1 MEEPQ
6 AQAGWA
12 SRHSLA
18 QENLASSPAT
28 RQPSPY
34 LGLEFSQ
41 REKKEAQPVSI
52 FNLVAQAVC
61 RCVAQCWPGRTL
73 MACRL
78 ALISPGSGRVGCRGL
93 VNECRVGGRWAR
105 GVLTSLLLQVLGLGP
120 HPNSCSCPRGLLLE
134 SFCHLLSLPVGDCLC
149 VSLRLPL
156 SVSPSLVVC
165 FSWTLPVSLCLSSRL
180 STAHGSAS
188 LPCPLVPLDPI
199 TAVRLTGAIS
209 QKFLETTEP

>member
-12 SRHSLA
+12 SHHSLA
-18 QENLASSPAT
+18 QEDLASSPAT
-28 RQPSPY
+28 RQPLPY
-34 LGLEFSQ
+34 LGLGFSQ

-61 RCVAQCWPGRTL
+61 RYVAQCWLGRTL
-73 MACRL
+73 VACRL
-78 ALISPGSGRVGCRGL
+78 ASISPGSGWVGLRGL
-93 VNECRVGGRWAR
+93 VNECRVGGRWAG
-105 GVLTSLLLQVLGLGP
+105 GVLTSLLLQVLGSGP

-149 VSLRLPL
+149 VPLHLPL

-165 FSWTLPVSLCLSSRL
+165 FSWTLPVSLSLSPSV
-180 STAHGSAS
+180 HGSAS
-188 LPCPLVPLDPI
+188 LPCPLAPLDPV

-209 QKFLETTEP
+209 QKFLETKPGPR